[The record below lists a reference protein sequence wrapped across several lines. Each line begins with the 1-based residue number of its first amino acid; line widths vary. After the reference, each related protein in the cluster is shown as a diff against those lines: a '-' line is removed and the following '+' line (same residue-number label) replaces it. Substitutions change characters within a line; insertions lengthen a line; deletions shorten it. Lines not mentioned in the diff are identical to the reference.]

1 MPLNVISNG
10 NPGFMGFLFEM
21 TFLQISGDDEVAD
34 EIEGYVSKIVFH
46 NEDNGYTVLSLQ
58 TKEEEM
64 TCVGSFP
71 FVSEGEYL
79 TASGG
84 FTDHPV
90 YGVQFL
96 VESYH
101 MKEPED
107 LVSVE
112 RYLSSGAIK
121 GIGAALAKRIV
132 KKFKEDTFHIIEEE
146 PERLAEIKGISERMA
161 KNICTQFAEKRDMR
175 DAMLFLQQFNIS
187 GNLAVKIFQEYGQ
200 KMYDVLRENPY
211 RLAEDITGVGF
222 KTADEIARKAG
233 IGSDSDYRI
242 RAGILYT
249 LLQAGNDGHVY
260 LPYKEII
267 QRAKNLLNAEEAN
280 ILRQLTALTLEKK
293 VVIRETEAG
302 KLVYSAVFYYIELN
316 VARMLH
322 DLNIRYE
329 LQPEDIR
336 KKMAVIE
343 EHFEIALDEQQRT
356 AVMEAAGNGLL
367 VITGG
372 PGTGKTTTINAI
384 IKLFEAEGLDILLAA
399 PTGRAA
405 KRMTETTGYEAK
417 TIHRLLE
424 LSKLTEGEGNYSFE
438 RNEGNPLETDVLI
451 IDEMSM
457 VDISLM
463 HSLLKAVS
471 VGTRLILV
479 GDVNQLPSVGPG
491 NVLKDIIESH
501 SFNVVMLT
509 KIFRQAAGSDIIVN
523 AHKINA
529 GEPIRLDNKSRDF
542 FFLRRSEANVI
553 VAVMINL
560 IKNKLPKY
568 VNATSFDIQV
578 LTPMRKGELGVERL
592 NQVLQQALNPPS
604 GDKKE
609 KEYHQNIYREGD
621 KVMQIKNNYQLAWE
635 VKNQLGIA
643 VQSGTGVF
651 NGDAGVIKEINLFSE
666 HLLVEFD
673 DNRLVDYAFT
683 QLDELELAY
692 AVTIH
697 KSQGSEYPAVIL
709 PILDGPRLLFNRNL
723 LYTAVTRAKK
733 CVTIVG
739 SEQMLQFMIDNKS
752 EQNRYSG
759 LCERIKELR

>member
-1 MPLNVISNG
+1 MA
-10 NPGFMGFLFEM
+10 E
-21 TFLQISGDDEVAD
+21 

-46 NEDNGYTVLSLQ
+46 NDENGYTVLSLLAD
-58 TKEEEM
+58 EEEI
-64 TCVGSFP
+64 TCVGNFP
-71 FVSEGEYL
+71 FISEGEYL
-79 TASGG
+79 AVYGSY
-84 FTDHPV
+84 TDHPI
-90 YGVQFL
+90 YGIQFL
-96 VESYH
+96 VESYD
-101 MKEPED
+101 MKEPAD
-107 LVSVE
+107 LFSIE
-112 RYLSSGAIK
+112 RYLGSGAIK

-132 KKFKEDTFHIIEEE
+132 KKFKEDTFRIIEDE
-146 PERLAEIKGISERMA
+146 PERLAEVKGISERMA
-161 KNICTQFAEKRDMR
+161 REISIQFEEKKDMR
-175 DAMLFLQQFNIS
+175 NAMLFLQQYNIS
-187 GNLAVKIFQEYGQ
+187 GNLAVKIFQEYGH
-200 KMYDVLRENPY
+200 KMYDILRENPY

-222 KTADEIARKAG
+222 KTADEIARRAG
-233 IGSDSDYRI
+233 IDRDSDYRI
-242 RAGILYT
+242 KAGILYT
-249 LLQAGNDGHVY
+249 LLQAANDGHVY
-260 LPYKEII
+260 LPENELL
-267 QRAKNLLNAEEAN
+267 QRAKQLLNAEDEN
-280 ILRQLTALTLEKK
+280 ITHQLMTLALEKK
-293 VVIRETEAG
+293 IIISKTDAG
-302 KLVYSAVFYYIELN
+302 NRIYAAMYYYMELN

-329 LQPEDIR
+329 VQPEYIR
-336 KKMAVIE
+336 KRVAAIE
-343 EHFEIALDEQQRT
+343 EHFQIALEEQQRI

-424 LSKLTEGEGNYSFE
+424 LSRLNEGESNYAFE
-438 RNEGNPLETDVLI
+438 RNERNPLETDVLI

-457 VDISLM
+457 VDIGLM
-463 HSLLKAVS
+463 HALLKAVS

-491 NVLKDIIESH
+491 NVLKDIIHSH

-509 KIFRQAAGSDIIVN
+509 KIFRQAADSDIIVN

-542 FFLRRSEANVI
+542 FFLRRLDANVI
-553 VAVMINL
+553 IAVMINL
-560 IKNKLPKY
+560 IKNKLPNY

-604 GDKKE
+604 PDKKE
-609 KEYHQNIYREGD
+609 KEYHQTIYREGD

-635 VKNQLGIA
+635 IKNNFGIT

-651 NGDAGVIKEINLFSE
+651 NGDAGIIREINLFSE
-666 HLLVEFD
+666 HILVEFD
-673 DNRLVDYAFT
+673 DNRLVNYAFN

-697 KSQGSEYPAVIL
+697 KSQGSEYPAVVL

-723 LYTAVTRAKK
+723 LYTAVTRAKS

-739 SEQMLQFMIDNKS
+739 SDEMLQFMIDNKS
-752 EQNRYSG
+752 EQSRYSG